1 MFGEILG
8 FKRFTSSLEV
18 IRRSQQTV
26 FGITDMPKPQTFCRR
41 SVGQVSYIGL
51 ACAIEA
57 RKAGASVLVL
67 EIMLRA
73 YGGNSTIN
81 GGIMSVP
88 GNAAQKKLGIKDSP
102 ELLAEDMIREGLGYN
117 YPDKVLT
124 MAKQAM
130 VKWYGIFGLLSVQ
143 KIRTA
148 SR

>member
-67 EIMLRA
+67 EKMRA
-73 YGGNSTIN
+73 YGGNSTITEVVWN
-81 GGIMSVP
+81 FWTPKCPKNPYSFKVTQSVTCSKEP
-88 GNAAQKKLGIKDSP
+88 KK
-102 ELLAEDMIREGLGYN
+102 RCN
-117 YPDKVLT
+117 RLT
-124 MAKQAM
+124 VSKNCR
-130 VKWYGIFGLLSVQ
+130 IL
-143 KIRTA
+143 
-148 SR
+148 

>member
-26 FGITDMPKPQTFCRR
+26 FGITDMPKPQTFCRW

-67 EIMLRA
+67 EKMRA

-88 GNAAQKKLGIKDSP
+88 GNAAQKNS
-102 ELLAEDMIREGLGYN
+102 
-117 YPDKVLT
+117 
-124 MAKQAM
+124 
-130 VKWYGIFGLLSVQ
+130 
-143 KIRTA
+143 A
-148 SR
+148 SRTPRNFLPKI